1 MTSKKNEKIQLL
13 SKYKI
18 SLPCEFGSGKLSLGT
33 RCMTVVLPVGSPRAV
48 KQQKNEINKNKTY
61 YIMFLCDRKY
71 LIQSEAIPAS
81 VTFPCKNR
89 PW

>member
-48 KQQKNEINKNKTY
+48 KQSKNKTK
-61 YIMFLCDRKY
+61 INKMHSKMDPSRLKIFN
-71 LIQSEAIPAS
+71 S
-81 VTFPCKNR
+81 VKNYTCQR
-89 PW
+89 YVSM

>member
-48 KQQKNEINKNKTY
+48 KQLKNKK
-61 YIMFLCDRKY
+61 MK
-71 LIQSEAIPAS
+71 
-81 VTFPCKNR
+81 
-89 PW
+89 

>member
-48 KQQKNEINKNKTY
+48 KQLKNKMKENETHSK
-61 YIMFLCDRKY
+61 MDLLR
-71 LIQSEAIPAS
+71 
-81 VTFPCKNR
+81 
-89 PW
+89 